1 MRNVAVAL
9 CVVLLSTTACE
20 RRRQIQ
26 SRLHTASATGSGQ
39 VLDGMQL
46 ESARR
51 VAREQAKEAMKARDV
66 QRLHALRKWVE
77 GRASV
82 PVFPG
87 DDLAALDIAIA
98 CLEHAAPPE
107 TTGEQLQ
114 RVKSSKLFDA
124 ARGACTP
131 SAAE

>member
-1 MRNVAVAL
+1 MRIFAVAL
-9 CVVLLSTTACE
+9 LVLLSTTACE

-26 SRLHTASATGSGQ
+26 SRLITASATGSGQ

-51 VAREQAKEAMKARDV
+51 VAREQAKEAMIQRNAA
-66 QRLHALRKWVE
+66 RLHMLRKWVE

-82 PVFPG
+82 PVFPAE
-87 DDLAALDIAIA
+87 DLAALDMALA
-98 CLEHAAPPE
+98 CLEGSTPSD
-107 TTGEQLQ
+107 EQRELAE
-114 RVKSSKLFDA
+114 KSKLAADA
-124 ARGACTP
+124 RRACEP